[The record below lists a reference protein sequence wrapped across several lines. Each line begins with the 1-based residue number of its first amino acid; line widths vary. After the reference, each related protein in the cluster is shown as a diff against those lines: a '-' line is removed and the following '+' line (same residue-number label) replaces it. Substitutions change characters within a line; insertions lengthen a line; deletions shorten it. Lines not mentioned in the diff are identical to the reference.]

1 MKDAIRKIGDE
12 YGVLLLLTAAVILLQ
27 TVVGVLLWDRLPETI
42 VTHFDVNGEPNGY
55 SSKTFTV
62 FGMPLLLLALQG
74 VCLLMS
80 CSSHH
85 KISSADPRVRRL
97 VIYIIPAASLLVMM
111 TTYGYALGMK
121 MDVSRIVWVFLGVL
135 FMVIGNYLP
144 KLRHNYTTGIKLPW
158 TLADEEVWNKTHR
171 ISGPVWMIGGL
182 LLIVCGVMGGG
193 FELAIAVLFG
203 LIAIPTAYSMSTYMK
218 KYKNK

>member
-1 MKDAIRKIGDE
+1 MKDAIRKIWDE

-55 SSKTFTV
+55 SSKEFTV

-80 CSSHH
+80 CSSNH
-85 KISSADPRVRRL
+85 KIASSDPRIRRL
-97 VIYIIPAASLLVMM
+97 VIYIIPAVSLLVMM
-111 TTYGYALGMK
+111 MTYGYALGLEMN
-121 MDVSRIVWVFLGVL
+121 VSRIVLVFLGVL
-135 FMVIGNYLP
+135 FAVIGNYLP

-203 LIAIPTAYSMSTYMK
+203 LIAIPTAYSLATYMK